1 MRKQQVGSLIKPRSG
16 STSIR
21 RRQSRAW
28 PVCPLGACFSFP
40 AAAGGRPAKF
50 RITLVQ
56 HAGTCRLRVAFFDF
70 LKEQWRV
77 SQPNIVNT
85 SLMLALGALL
95 SACGT
100 TPPPDY
106 GGKWRPVNNYSETP
120 IEIPLATAYIFQASP
135 MDGTL
140 KTMLTRWAKD
150 SNMSLDYRF
159 GSDFTLY
166 GAVSKIDTTS
176 IQDATSQLTSAYAAQ
191 GVAVTVQGRK
201 IIVAPAVSRPASASL

>member
-1 MRKQQVGSLIKPRSG
+1 MP
-16 STSIR
+16 
-21 RRQSRAW
+21 
-28 PVCPLGACFSFP
+28 
-40 AAAGGRPAKF
+40 
-50 RITLVQ
+50 LVQ
-56 HAGTCRLRVAFFDF
+56 QAGHAALPEDFLDF
-70 LKEQWRV
+70 LKEQSRV
-77 SQPNIVNT
+77 SQRNILNT
-85 SLMLALGALL
+85 LLMLGALSVLL

-100 TPPPDY
+100 TPAPDY

-176 IQDATSQLTSAYAAQ
+176 IQDAASQLTSAYAAQ
-191 GVAVTVQGRK
+191 GVAVTVQGKK

>member
-1 MRKQQVGSLIKPRSG
+1 M
-16 STSIR
+16 
-21 RRQSRAW
+21 
-28 PVCPLGACFSFP
+28 
-40 AAAGGRPAKF
+40 
-50 RITLVQ
+50 
-56 HAGTCRLRVAFFDF
+56 
-70 LKEQWRV
+70 
-77 SQPNIVNT
+77 SQRNMVNT
-85 SLMLALGALL
+85 FLMLALGALF

-120 IEIPLATAYIFQASP
+120 IEIPLATAYIYQASP

-166 GAVSKIDTTS
+166 AAVSKIDTTS
-176 IQDATSQLTSAYAAQ
+176 IQDAASQLSSAYAAQ
-191 GVAVTVQGRK
+191 GVAVTVQGKR
-201 IIVAPAVSRPASASL
+201 IIVAPAVSAPATAAP